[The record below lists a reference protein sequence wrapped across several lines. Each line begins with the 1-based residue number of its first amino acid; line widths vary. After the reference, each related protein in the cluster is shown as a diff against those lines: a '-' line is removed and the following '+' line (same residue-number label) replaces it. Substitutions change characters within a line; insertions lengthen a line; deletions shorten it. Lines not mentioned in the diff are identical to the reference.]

1 MRALLINP
9 KTPLSFWSFPE
20 QVIFTGRKALCP
32 PLGLLTVAAMLPTD
46 WDLRLVDLDAQ
57 NLTEADWNWTNLVML
72 SANIVH
78 IESFLDLIAE
88 SKQRGK
94 TVVVG
99 GPFPTSVPDE
109 AIKAGCDFLV
119 RGEGE
124 NTIDLFLTALR
135 QGQTNGVFEREDK
148 PDITLSPIPRFDLVN
163 CDDYLTISVQ
173 TSRGCPFDC
182 EFCDIVNLYGRIPR
196 CKTPDQVLAELEVIY
211 RLGWRRDIFISDD
224 NFIGN
229 KEYARTL
236 LSKLIPWM
244 KSHGEPFYFTAQASV
259 NLGQDMEMIDL
270 MTEANFGNVFI
281 GIESVDEDVLSL
293 AGKFQNIRNPLVESL
308 DNINR
313 NGLSVWASFII
324 GFDGEKKGAGE
335 RISSFVEQTGVP
347 IVMLNT
353 LKALPNTR
361 LWDRLKKEGR
371 LFEGAPGRSSFNRY
385 YSWPGVRLN
394 FVPSRPESEIIT
406 ECVQAWDYLYQP
418 SRFLARTYRYYLSM
432 RPTRAAMGISKEYP
446 VSVNNSTNNRSVMES
461 LQDVLGFARLC
472 WRQGVKYDC
481 RGQYWR
487 QLFGILRKN
496 PSRFVIYLIRLVMG
510 EDMFRL
516 RKYLRDEA
524 DTFRSR

>member
-1 MRALLINP
+1 M
-9 KTPLSFWSFPE
+9 FWSFPE
-20 QVIFTGRKALCP
+20 QAIFSGRKALCP

-57 NLTEADWNWTNLVML
+57 NLTEADWNWTDLVML

-88 SKQRGK
+88 SKRRGK

-99 GPFPTSVPDE
+99 GPYPTSVPDE

-182 EFCDIVNLYGRIPR
+182 EFCDVVNLYGRIPR

-259 NLGQDMEMIDL
+259 NLGQDLEMIDL
-270 MTEANFGNVFI
+270 MTEANFGNVFV

-353 LKALPNTR
+353 LHALPNTR
-361 LWDRLKKEGR
+361 LWERLKKEGR
-371 LFEGAPGRSSFNRY
+371 LLESATEVGMTGTAL
-385 YSWPGVRLN
+385 RLN
-394 FVPSRPESEIIT
+394 FVPSRPESEIIN

-432 RPTRAAMGISKEYP
+432 RPTRAAMGIQSNYP

-461 LQDVLGFARLC
+461 LRDVLGFARLC

-487 QLFGILRKN
+487 QLFGILRKK
-496 PSRFVIYLIRLVMG
+496 PSRFVLYLIRLVMG

-516 RKYLRDEA
+516 RQSLRDEA
-524 DTFRSR
+524 SDLGPQ

>member
-20 QVIFTGRKALCP
+20 QVIFSGRKALCP

-46 WDLRLVDLDAQ
+46 WDLRLVNLDAQ
-57 NLTEADWNWTNLVML
+57 NLTEADWNWTDLVML
-72 SANIVH
+72 SANIVQR
-78 IESFLDLIAE
+78 ESFLDLIAE

-99 GPFPTSVPDE
+99 GPYPTSVPDE

-163 CDDYLTISVQ
+163 FHDYLVISVQ

-211 RLGWRRDIFISDD
+211 RLGWRRDVFISDD
-224 NFIGN
+224 NLIGN
-229 KEYARTL
+229 KAHAKTL
-236 LSKLIPWM
+236 LSKLLPWN
-244 KSHGEPFYFTAQASV
+244 KSLGEPFSFNAQVSV
-259 NLGQDMEMIDL
+259 NLGQDLQMIDL
-270 MTEANFGNVFI
+270 MTEANFSNVFI
-281 GIESVDEDVLSL
+281 GIESIDEDILFS
-293 AGKFQNIRNPLVESL
+293 AGKFQNIRNPLAESL

-347 IVMLNT
+347 VVMLST

-361 LWDRLKKEGR
+361 LWERLKKEGR
-371 LFEGAPGRSSFNRY
+371 LLESATEVGTTAA
-385 YSWPGVRLN
+385 GVRLN

-487 QLFGILRKN
+487 QLYGILRKN
-496 PSRFVIYLIRLVMG
+496 PSRFALYIIRLVMG

-516 RKYLRDEA
+516 RQSLRDEA
-524 DTFRSR
+524 ADLGPK

>member
-20 QVIFTGRKALCP
+20 QAIFSGRKALCP

-46 WDLRLVDLDAQ
+46 WDLRLVNLDAQ
-57 NLTEADWNWTNLVML
+57 NLTEADWNWTDLVML
-72 SANIVH
+72 SANIVQR
-78 IESFLDLIAE
+78 ESFLDLIAE

-99 GPFPTSVPDE
+99 GPYPTSVPDE

-163 CDDYLTISVQ
+163 CDDYLAISVQ

-182 EFCDIVNLYGRIPR
+182 EFCDVVNLYGRIPR

-211 RLGWRRDIFISDD
+211 RLGWRRDVFISDD
-224 NFIGN
+224 NLIGN
-229 KEYARTL
+229 KAHAKTL
-236 LSKLIPWM
+236 LAKLLPWN
-244 KSHGEPFYFTAQASV
+244 KSLGEPFCFTAQASV
-259 NLGQDMEMIDL
+259 NLGQDLEMIDL
-270 MTEANFGNVFI
+270 MTEANFSNVFI
-281 GIESVDEDVLSL
+281 GIESTDEDILFS
-293 AGKFQNIRNPLVESL
+293 AGKFQNIRNPLAESL
-308 DNINR
+308 NNINR

-347 IVMLNT
+347 VVMLST

-361 LWDRLKKEGR
+361 LWERLKKEGR
-371 LFEGAPGRSSFNRY
+371 LLESATEVGTTAA
-385 YSWPGVRLN
+385 GVRLN
-394 FVPSRPESEIIT
+394 FVPSRPESEIIN

-432 RPTRAAMGISKEYP
+432 RPTRAAMGIQSNYP
-446 VSVNNSTNNRSVMES
+446 VSVANLQNNHNVREK
-461 LQDVLGFARLC
+461 LRDVLGFARLC
-472 WRQGVKYDC
+472 WRQGIKYDC

-487 QLFGILRKN
+487 QLYGILRKN
-496 PSRFVIYLIRLVMG
+496 PSRFILYIIRLVMG

-516 RKYLRDEA
+516 RQSLRDEA
-524 DTFRSR
+524 ADLGPQ

>member
-20 QVIFTGRKALCP
+20 QGIFTGRKALIP
-32 PLGLLTVAAMLPTD
+32 PLGLITVAAMLPTD

-57 NLTEADWNWTNLVML
+57 NLTGADWNWADLVMM
-72 SANIVH
+72 SANVVQRD
-78 IESFLDLIAE
+78 SFLALIEE

-99 GPFPTSVPDE
+99 GPYPTSSPDE
-109 AIKAGCDFLV
+109 ALRAGCDFLV

-124 NTIDLFLTALR
+124 NTIDLFLAALR
-135 QGQTNGVFEREDK
+135 QGQTKGVFERGDK
-148 PDITLSPIPRFDLVN
+148 PDITKSPVPRFDLVN
-163 CDDYLTISVQ
+163 PDDYMVLSVQ

-182 EFCDIVNLYGRIPR
+182 EFCNIVNLYGRTPR
-196 CKTPDQVLAELEVIY
+196 CKTPDQILAELEVIY

-229 KEYARTL
+229 KEYAKNL

-281 GIESVDEDVLSL
+281 GIESVDENVLSL

-308 DNINR
+308 DNINK
-313 NGLSVWASFII
+313 NGLSVVASFII
-324 GFDGEKKGAGE
+324 GLDGEKSGAGE
-335 RISSFVEQTGVP
+335 RISSFVELTSVP
-347 IVMLNT
+347 VVMLNP
-353 LKALPNTR
+353 LHVLPNTR

-371 LFEGAPGRSSFNRY
+371 LVENFNFY
-385 YSWPGVRLN
+385 GYTSGHLN
-394 FVPSRPESEIIT
+394 CVPTRPETEIIS
-406 ECVQAWDYLYQP
+406 EYVQAWDYLYEP

-432 RPTRAAMGISKEYP
+432 RPTRAAMGIQSAYP
-446 VSVNNSTNNRSVMES
+446 VAVANSNTKQLYKES
-461 LQDVLGFARLC
+461 LQNIFAFIRLC

-487 QLFGILRKN
+487 QLLGISRKN
-496 PSRFVIYLIRLVMG
+496 PSQFVNYIARLIMG

-516 RKYLRDEA
+516 RESLRDEA
-524 DTFRSR
+524 DTFRPR